1 MIMTRRKEPNR
12 SRTDGRTDV
21 NINHRIV
28 NTSESADDE
37 KEDSRKRM
45 TMMIVN
51 REQN

>member
-1 MIMTRRKEPNR
+1 MIMTRYKEPNR
-12 SRTDGRTDV
+12 NKIDGKTDV
-21 NINHRIV
+21 NINRMIV
-28 NTSESADDE
+28 NKSESNDDE